1 MQTTKFGGVVM
12 PTWLAI
18 VPSIISA
25 VIELI
30 KLLADMYKQNSADE
44 IKQCSAAIA
53 KARASGDISKLTA
66 LIEKMGKG
74 SKCD

>member
-1 MQTTKFGGVVM
+1 
-12 PTWLAI
+12 
-18 VPSIISA
+18 
-25 VIELI
+25 
-30 KLLADMYKQNSADE
+30 MYKQNSADE